1 MTTDLLSQLNALI
14 ADAEANQVDAEL
26 WRETRR
32 LMMEAGYGPRI
43 LPAQIFD
50 LVPNVHLM
58 NEFVAAT
65 QEVVPASTTGTKM
78 PRRKLTLED
87 ERVITARAASGC
99 PAAQI
104 AEDLGIAPKVVR
116 NLLDRTH
123 A

>member
-1 MTTDLLSQLNALI
+1 MTADLLAQLQSLI
-14 ADAEANQVDAEL
+14 ADAEANQADAEL

-43 LPAQIFD
+43 LPAQIVD

-65 QEVVPASTTGTKM
+65 QEVVPASTTDTKM
-78 PRRKLTLED
+78 PRRKLTSED
-87 ERVITARAASGC
+87 ERVITARADSGC

-104 AEDLGIAPKVVR
+104 AEDLGLSLKAV
-116 NLLDRTH
+116 NTFLGLN
-123 A
+123 